1 MIEQI
6 DAALTV
12 AYQRGDELGLG
23 PFALGVVRLNEI
35 SSSALLHLE
44 KEHTWVNL
52 FQPDSYMVVMAAKS
66 LAKIAY
72 LHQSLRCLPSKKE
85 PTWWKETKNCDQSQP
100 VPLEP
105 AFQQLTRFTS
115 SGTCSS
121 AAS

>member
-1 MIEQI
+1 
-6 DAALTV
+6 
-12 AYQRGDELGLG
+12 
-23 PFALGVVRLNEI
+23 
-35 SSSALLHLE
+35 
-44 KEHTWVNL
+44 
-52 FQPDSYMVVMAAKS
+52 MVVMAAKS

-72 LHQSLRCLPSKKE
+72 LHQSLRRLPSKME

-105 AFQQLTRFTS
+105 AFRQLTRFTS